1 MKNLM
6 MLKSLV
12 AGATMLTGSAFAS
25 EPDVGAALAP
35 TPATAEVVSSFV
47 DRYAVREFN
56 RTPRNTATDA
66 PIGQATDV
74 TLYPTADHEVV
85 FVSFRIGGAERIA
98 LVETHGGRVTRFT
111 DFTGERPRNVSAST
125 ADFGDAQAQARS
137 ILSPT
142 PSVAIVT
149 STRGAQEH
157 QRTDAQA
164 QAADVLQFASER
176 AASAAPSQ
184 TAARSVSRS
193 VGDNLQLARTF
204 ITSSS
209 GR

>member
-142 PSVAIVT
+142 TSDAIVT
-149 STRGAQEH
+149 SRAAQEH
-157 QRTDAQA
+157 QSTGAQA
-164 QAADVLQFASER
+164 QAADVLQFASES
-176 AASAAPSQ
+176 AASAAPPQ
-184 TAARSVSRS
+184 IATHNVPRS
-193 VGDNLQLARTF
+193 VGDNLQLARSF